1 MNVDHRVPLVLL
13 HVHEHAVAEDARVV
27 DEDVQAAELVDRL
40 LDHPLRAGE
49 VGDVL
54 AVRDRFAAERL
65 DLADDVVSRAFVR
78 AFAGER
84 GAEVVDD
91 DLRARARA
99 QRVLAADSTAGA
111 GDDRDLP
118 TQIGH
123 QCVEITAVDFQINS
137 EQELIRATAHEFAER
152 EIAPHARDWDRAEEI
167 DRSLVP
173 KLADAG
179 YLGAGWDEQYGG
191 SGLDTVS
198 YALVVEELGKA
209 DSSVRGIV
217 SVNVGLVGKTIARFG
232 NEEQKREWLPKLAS
246 GEALGCYALTEP
258 GCGSDAAALV
268 TRAERDGDGWV
279 LTGSKTF
286 ITLGSWASV
295 ALVFARTGAEGPKGI
310 TCFLVPTDADGF
322 ESRPIKGK
330 LGLRAQDTAELSLDG
345 VRVPDENRLGELD
358 AGFRVAMSALDVGRI
373 SLAAGCVG
381 IAQGCLDAS
390 VAYSRERSAFGRPI
404 AGFQLVQELIAEIA
418 VETEAARLLAWRAA
432 ALADAHVPHTLE
444 SSVAKLYASEV
455 AVRAANNAVQVFG
468 GYGYVD
474 EYPVGKYLRD
484 ARVTTLYEGTSQ
496 IQKLIIGRALT
507 GESAF
512 T

>member
-1 MNVDHRVPLVLL
+1 MDF
-13 HVHEHAVAEDARVV
+13 
-27 DEDVQAAELVDRL
+27 ELT
-40 LDHPLRAGE
+40 
-49 VGDVL
+49 
-54 AVRDRFAAERL
+54 F
-65 DLADDVVSRAFVR
+65 
-78 AFAGER
+78 
-84 GAEVVDD
+84 
-91 DLRARARA
+91 
-99 QRVLAADSTAGA
+99 
-111 GDDRDLP
+111 
-118 TQIGH
+118 
-123 QCVEITAVDFQINS
+123 
-137 EQELIRATAHEFAER
+137 EQELIRASAREFAER
-152 EIAPHARDWDRAEEI
+152 EIVPHARDWDRAEEI
-167 DRSLVP
+167 DSALVP
-173 KLADAG
+173 KLAAAG

-191 SGLDTVS
+191 SELDTVS

-217 SVNVGLVGKTIARFG
+217 SVNVGLAGKTIARFG
-232 NEEQKREWLPKLAS
+232 TEEQKREWLPRLAT

-268 TRAERDGDGWV
+268 TRAQRDGGGWV

-286 ITLGSWASV
+286 ITLGAWASV
-295 ALVFARTGAEGPKGI
+295 ALVFARTGGEGPRGI

-345 VRVPDENRLGELD
+345 VRVRDENRLGELD
-358 AGFRVAMSALDVGRI
+358 GGFGVAMSALDVGRI

-390 VAYSRERSAFGRPI
+390 VAYARERTAFGRLI
-404 AGFQLVQELIAEIA
+404 AGFQLVQELLAEIA

-432 ALADAHVPHTLE
+432 ALADAHVQHTLE

-468 GYGYVD
+468 GYGYID

-484 ARVTTLYEGTSQ
+484 ARVATLYEGTSQ